1 MPCTNEAQARAR
13 ALLFEYVSPEQ
24 RDTFQAKGHFDVV
37 KTGTRRS
44 LGMLLLGYPKFR
56 VYRLSHSHHPVRLF
70 TSATQLARSAPK
82 YGYCIHSH
90 GAAPPDD
97 ELLSMKLLL
106 EKDEPR
112 FLSIAYR
119 FRSPEGRLRVHADQR
134 DGPDLAPRQVIA
146 VVRGGAPYERRE

>member
-1 MPCTNEAQARAR
+1 VPCTSEAQARAR
-13 ALLFEYVSPEQ
+13 ALLLDYLSPEQ
-24 RDTFQAKGHFDVV
+24 RETFLATGHFDVV
-37 KTGTRRS
+37 KTGSRRS
-44 LGMLLLGYPKFR
+44 IGMLLLGYPKFR

-70 TSATQLARSAPK
+70 TSAAQLTRSAPK

-106 EKDEPR
+106 ENDEAR

-119 FRSPEGRLRVHADQR
+119 FRSPEARLRLRGDR
-134 DGPDLAPRQVIA
+134 DAPEIVAREVVAALRAGPLD
-146 VVRGGAPYERRE
+146 RRP